1 MNRRLPARIH
11 ADLNNLTREI
21 PQEVFSDAFREAC
34 YGLDAF
40 VEGLL
45 FEMVEALAL
54 PRGEPITPE
63 GLVRS
68 RGWSERGTLALAWLL
83 ENLEL
88 FGRAERLAHGFVVGD
103 GPRPRDPREVREE
116 AVRAYPATEPS
127 FEVMARS
134 AAALP
139 AVLRGEMR
147 GEDALFGPATLNLW
161 FDYFSNAN
169 PLYRPNN
176 AITAVAVARHA
187 RDGARLL
194 EVGGGGG
201 SCAEA
206 ILRSLSATGVTPA
219 HYCFTE
225 LQPAFL
231 RRGTRAVRAAAPPAC
246 DVASRVLDINRM
258 PSLAELGGE
267 RFDIIVGVNTLH
279 LASDVVAV
287 LAAMR
292 ELLTAE
298 GVVVIGELMRPEGT
312 GAVHLELPFVLLDS
326 YRDVRLAEG
335 IRPRPGFLT
344 VDGWRKAVL
353 QAGFAGTEVIP
364 EAIERCVRGYP
375 GFYAG
380 AAVARNLLRA

>member
-11 ADLNNLTREI
+11 ADLGNLTPEV
-21 PQEVFSDAFREAC
+21 PPDVFSDAFREAC
-34 YGLDAF
+34 YRLDAF

-45 FEMVEALAL
+45 VELAATLEL
-54 PRGEPITPE
+54 PHGKPITAQ

-68 RGWSERGTLALAWLL
+68 RGWVPGGLLAVEWVL

-88 FGRAERLAHGFVVGD
+88 YGRAERRPEGFVVVPGSAT
-103 GPRPRDPREVREE
+103 RDPEHIRAE
-116 AVRAYPATEPS
+116 AVQATGAVAPS
-127 FEVMARS
+127 FEVMDRS

-147 GEDALFGPATLNLW
+147 GEDALFGPATLTLW

-169 PLYRPNN
+169 PLYYPNN

-187 RDGARLL
+187 RSGARLL

-201 SCAEA
+201 SGAEA
-206 ILRSLSATGVTPA
+206 VLKALTQAGRAPSC
-219 HYCFTE
+219 YCFTE

-231 RRGTRAVRAAAPPAC
+231 RRGTRAARAVAPPGC
-246 DVASRVLDINRM
+246 EVTSKTLDINHI
-258 PSLAELGGE
+258 PPIEELGGE
-267 RFDIIVGVNTLH
+267 PFDVILGVNTLH
-279 LASDVVAV
+279 LATDVVTT
-287 LAAMR
+287 LTSLR
-292 ELLTAE
+292 KLLRPG
-298 GVVVIGELMRPEGT
+298 GVVVIGELMRPAGA

-326 YRDVRLAEG
+326 YRDVRLDER

-344 VDGWRKAVL
+344 VAGWRRAIAE
-353 QAGFAGTEVIP
+353 AGFADSDLIP
-364 EAIERCVRGYP
+364 QAIERCVRGYP

-380 AAVARNLLRA
+380 AAVAHDLVRP